1 MAGQKITTD
10 QIKALAVSYGIEYA
24 ALMAVITVESSG
36 VGFNPPTG
44 KIIIRFEP
52 TWFKRLKADWKKDT
66 QHVTWQNTGAGNQAD
81 QWKAFNDA
89 FAEDADDAM
98 KSTSVGMMQVMGFH
112 FDDLGFKTVG
122 EMWDYA
128 KVSEANQIELG
139 LRFIKSIPA
148 LLKALKAKDWKTF
161 AYYYNGENYRVN
173 HYDEHL
179 LTGYN
184 KYK

>member
-10 QIKALAVSYGIEYA
+10 QIKALAASYGIEYA

-44 KIIIRFEP
+44 KLIIRFEP
-52 TWFKRLKADWKKDT
+52 TWFKRLKADWQKDT
-66 QHVTWQNTGAGNQAD
+66 QHTTWQNTGVGNQAA
-81 QWKAFNDA
+81 QWLAFNNA
-89 FAEDADDAM
+89 FASDPDDAM

-112 FDDLGFKTVG
+112 YRELGFTTVG
-122 EMWDYA
+122 AMWDYA
-128 KVSEANQIELG
+128 KVSEANQVDLG

-148 LLKALKAKDWKTF
+148 LLIALKVKNWKTF

-173 HYDEHL
+173 RYDEHL
-179 LTGYN
+179 LTAYN
-184 KYK
+184 KFK